1 MENIKIGEIEIPNDY
16 FKLTEEE
23 KRELCIEM
31 MDVMLTILDKNLR
44 EEISRIDALETLL
57 VSSIITNQKDEKYEI
72 CGVLNDIRKILNE
85 QTN

>member
-16 FKLTEEE
+16 FKLNEEE

-44 EEISRIDALETLL
+44 EEISRLDALETLL

-85 QTN
+85 QTS

>member
-16 FKLTEEE
+16 FKLSEEE

-44 EEISRIDALETLL
+44 EEISRLDALETLL

-85 QTN
+85 QTS

>member
-16 FKLTEEE
+16 FKLSEEE

-85 QTN
+85 QTS